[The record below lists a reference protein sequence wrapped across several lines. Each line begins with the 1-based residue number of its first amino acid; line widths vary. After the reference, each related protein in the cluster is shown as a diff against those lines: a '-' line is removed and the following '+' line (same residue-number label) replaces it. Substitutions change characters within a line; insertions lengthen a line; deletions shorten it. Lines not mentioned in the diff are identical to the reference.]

1 MPEAFSALKFEQSG
15 LACKR
20 ARLGRTLALSIK
32 QDEPPCPIYLRLFS
46 ADAVMARTQVDAQP
60 IAQLGRWRTRRIG
73 RRDQRRRGESEVLSH
88 PLNFRFV
95 QMTIVESLPVVVQ
108 NCVALVD
115 KYRYDLYRLILVSLF
130 QNPSY

>member
-1 MPEAFSALKFEQSG
+1 
-15 LACKR
+15 
-20 ARLGRTLALSIK
+20 
-32 QDEPPCPIYLRLFS
+32 
-46 ADAVMARTQVDAQP
+46 
-60 IAQLGRWRTRRIG
+60 
-73 RRDQRRRGESEVLSH
+73 VLSH